1 MRRAQWP
8 YVEINTPVSHASGS
22 GFLMGEDLF
31 ITNQHVIAD
40 AAAAHSAVLI
50 FDREMD
56 ERGQPRHHDVP
67 TRSRR
72 LCTVLAGG

>member
-1 MRRAQWP
+1 
-8 YVEINTPVSHASGS
+8 
-22 GFLMGEDLF
+22 MGEDLF

-56 ERGQPRHHDVP
+56 ERGQPPPPR
-67 TRSRR
+67 RSDSIETPLLLFSPEDDLLTMR
-72 LCTVLAGG
+72 